1 MKEIGEVIDK
11 ERNILKV
18 KLNAVESCRSCGLC
32 KTNED
37 FILEVL
43 DECNAKIG
51 DFVLVEIK
59 KENYYKVTFLVYLFP
74 LILFILGTIIGY
86 IVGEKYNLDPQL
98 LGFALGMIFLAVSYI
113 MIRFIDK
120 KSIKKEKI
128 IPVAKKVV

>member
-1 MKEIGEVIDK
+1 MKEIGEVINK

-98 LGFALGMIFLAVSYI
+98 LGFALGMIFLAVSYM

>member
-32 KTNED
+32 KNNED